1 MGKFRFI
8 LGAAAGAAAALLFA
22 PRSGKETR
30 RLLAEKVEDAAD
42 AAPEPIRSVAEPVID
57 AASSAYG
64 KASAKT
70 AEGSPAAEDI
80 KAKIA
85 EARDALAE
93 QITRNHVA
101 TTTVE
106 ADVTDVP
113 AAEPELDDIIEDA
126 AQAAVDSAAAVADVV
141 EDAIDAVEDA
151 VEEPAEEQA
160 AQTVNWYK

>member
-64 KASAKT
+64 KASVKA

-126 AQAAVDSAAAVADVV
+126 AQAAVDSAAAVADAV

>member
-30 RLLAEKVEDAAD
+30 KLLAEKVEDAAD

-57 AASSAYG
+57 AAASAYG
-64 KASAKT
+64 KASARVD
-70 AEGSPAAEDI
+70 ASPAADDI

-106 ADVTDVP
+106 ADVTDIP
-113 AAEPELDDIIEDA
+113 ADDSVSDMI
-126 AQAAVDSAAAVADVV
+126 
-141 EDAIDAVEDA
+141 EDA
-151 VEEPAEEQA
+151 VEEAAETAEDALEDVFEEAREAVEEPEAAAQTDEQP

>member
-1 MGKFRFI
+1 M
-8 LGAAAGAAAALLFA
+8 
-22 PRSGKETR
+22 
-30 RLLAEKVEDAAD
+30 
-42 AAPEPIRSVAEPVID
+42 AEPVID

-64 KASAKT
+64 KASAKA

-113 AAEPELDDIIEDA
+113 SAEPELDDIIEDA
-126 AQAAVDSAAAVADVV
+126 AQAAVDSAAAVASAV

>member
-64 KASAKT
+64 KASAKA

-93 QITRNHVA
+93 
-101 TTTVE
+101 
-106 ADVTDVP
+106 
-113 AAEPELDDIIEDA
+113 
-126 AQAAVDSAAAVADVV
+126 
-141 EDAIDAVEDA
+141 
-151 VEEPAEEQA
+151 
-160 AQTVNWYK
+160 

>member
-1 MGKFRFI
+1 MGKFRFV

-30 RLLAEKVEDAAD
+30 RLLAEKVEDVAD

-57 AASSAYG
+57 AAASAYG
-64 KASAKT
+64 KASAHV
-70 AEGSPAAEDI
+70 EQSPAADDI

-93 QITRNHVA
+93 QITRNHVSA
-101 TTTVE
+101 TTVE
-106 ADVTDVP
+106 ADVTDIPVEDMIDK
-113 AAEPELDDIIEDA
+113 AAEPEDGAGE
-126 AQAAVDSAAAVADVV
+126 
-141 EDAIDAVEDA
+141 EP
-151 VEEPAEEQA
+151 VEEPQEAIEEPEPAQAEEQP

>member
-30 RLLAEKVEDAAD
+30 RLLAEKVEDVAD

-57 AASSAYG
+57 AAASAYG
-64 KASAKT
+64 KASAHV
-70 AEGSPAAEDI
+70 EQSPAADDI

-93 QITRNHVA
+93 QITRNHVSA
-101 TTTVE
+101 TTVE

-113 AAEPELDDIIEDA
+113 VDDLIEDA
-126 AQAAVDSAAAVADVV
+126 AEEAVEAAESAL
-141 EDAIDAVEDA
+141 EDALEEAQEA
-151 VEEPAEEQA
+151 LEEPEAAQPEEQP